1 MIESG
6 RAACDAS
13 VRSRVHTTPGSIYF
27 TLPVVLTSVTSTDE
41 RTVRT
46 ETLPFA
52 MTSLLAQSFSS
63 LKTAIAAAHG
73 SALVTGQPAGGQG
86 LEDFLGMSAD
96 EQKRQLGGALLELN
110 DGSFAYV
117 PIAGGLTRAGQL
129 DVKVSVKLGT
139 VPSAQQQSMDWCSQN
154 VKRLVP
160 GMLTVGGKTGA
171 MSGGLLVAGASASI
185 APSAGATVTKLAVTV
200 AGIGTRDDYATIDE
214 AVGAV
219 GGVWRVWSGVAA
231 APAVRTAN
239 GIATLANARQA
250 TIARSHLFGGGS
262 LMRGAK
268 LEMLGLAD
276 PVDVAVA
283 SQFLAN
289 LAGDHTMNDGL
300 SVVLHTDTA
309 MAGANPQPEVQAVLD
324 ARAELAR
331 SLGLFLDEVRE
342 TTLSTAATS
351 LVAMR
356 GAGFASVA
364 AGGNALA
371 TAVAQAP
378 ITPEEQVVELQRQ
391 LTAVQ
396 AAPLLQPQPQ
406 PQPQGQGPPQLI
418 ALAAQPLLASPGA
431 LLRGF
436 DALRPLAI
444 RAAGAPVLTDAELL
458 AALGGDQV
466 AMRFSKMRGIPDP
479 MLDSTG
485 PGAAEAARAAGEDF
499 DWVLGQ
505 VQGLATT
512 ESDVFKYV

>member
-1 MIESG
+1 
-6 RAACDAS
+6 
-13 VRSRVHTTPGSIYF
+13 
-27 TLPVVLTSVTSTDE
+27 
-41 RTVRT
+41 
-46 ETLPFA
+46 

-117 PIAGGLTRAGQL
+117 PIAGGLTRAGQP

-268 LEMLGLAD
+268 LEMLGLR
-276 PVDVAVA
+276 
-283 SQFLAN
+283 
-289 LAGDHTMNDGL
+289 GL
-300 SVVLHTDTA
+300 GRRAHCAQRSH
-309 MAGANPQPEVQAVLD
+309 
-324 ARAELAR
+324 ARWR
-331 SLGLFLDEVRE
+331 GRRPRRE
-342 TTLSTAATS
+342 
-351 LVAMR
+351 
-356 GAGFASVA
+356 
-364 AGGNALA
+364 GG
-371 TAVAQAP
+371 
-378 ITPEEQVVELQRQ
+378 
-391 LTAVQ
+391 
-396 AAPLLQPQPQ
+396 
-406 PQPQGQGPPQLI
+406 
-418 ALAAQPLLASPGA
+418 
-431 LLRGF
+431 
-436 DALRPLAI
+436 
-444 RAAGAPVLTDAELL
+444 
-458 AALGGDQV
+458 
-466 AMRFSKMRGIPDP
+466 
-479 MLDSTG
+479 
-485 PGAAEAARAAGEDF
+485 
-499 DWVLGQ
+499 
-505 VQGLATT
+505 
-512 ESDVFKYV
+512 